1 MKREERQLK
10 MKRFE
15 NQNVMVTGSSEGVG
29 RIIATEFAKEGARLV
44 LVNRRP
50 ATETE
55 RLVAAAGGQA
65 SSIRCDITKEA
76 EVKAMGQKAAEI
88 LGGKIDILINNAGFN
103 GKAALVK
110 DMRLED
116 WEYTLRVNLTGTM
129 LVCREIVPHML
140 ARKSG
145 RILNMASNVGRRG
158 LPFRA
163 DYVCSKWALLG
174 FTQTLALELAR
185 HNIRVNA
192 VCPGPIVGDR
202 IEQLVRMHA
211 EAEGKNF
218 EEMHKAWEDV
228 PMKRFV
234 KPDEVA
240 NVVKFLCSD
249 ESSAMTGQALNITG
263 GFIMT

>member
-1 MKREERQLK
+1 

-15 NQNVMVTGSSEGVG
+15 NQNVVITGSSEGVG
-29 RIIATEFAKEGARLV
+29 RTIAVELAREGARLA

-55 RLVAAAGGQA
+55 RLVAAAGGRA
-65 SSIRCDITKEA
+65 SSIICDITKET
-76 EVKAMGQKAAEI
+76 EVRALGQRAGDLFE
-88 LGGKIDILINNAGFN
+88 GKIDILVNNAGFN

-110 DMRLED
+110 DMPLAD

-129 LVCREIVPHML
+129 LVCREIIPHML

-158 LPFRA
+158 LPLRS

-174 FTQTLALELAR
+174 FTQTLALEVAA

-192 VCPGPIVGDR
+192 ICPGPIEGDR

-211 EAEGKNF
+211 EAEGTSF
-218 EEMHKAWEDV
+218 DDMHRAWENV

-234 KPDEVA
+234 KPEEVA
-240 NVVKFLCSD
+240 NVIKFLCSD

-263 GFIMT
+263 GLIMT